1 MNRDDFFSLLS
12 ANQWSNAACMGYAI
26 KTCKALDYSEK
37 EINEFIATLNAMF
50 SNFTLEEAEEE
61 YRYY

>member
-26 KTCKALDYSEK
+26 KACKALNYSEK
-37 EINEFIATLNAMF
+37 EISEFVITLNAMF
-50 SNFTLEEAEEE
+50 SNFTLDEVEEE
-61 YRYY
+61 YRNY

>member
-37 EINEFIATLNAMF
+37 EISEFIAILNAMF
-50 SNFTLEEAEEE
+50 SNFTPEEAEEE
-61 YRYY
+61 YRNY

>member
-26 KTCKALDYSEK
+26 KVCKALDYSEK
-37 EINEFIATLNAMF
+37 EISKFVATLNAMF
-50 SNFTLEEAEEE
+50 SNFTLDEAEEE
-61 YRYY
+61 YRNY

>member
-1 MNRDDFFSLLS
+1 MNRDDFFNLLC

-26 KTCKALDYSEK
+26 KACKALDYSEK
-37 EINEFIATLNAMF
+37 EISEFVITLNAMF

-61 YRYY
+61 YRNY

>member
-26 KTCKALDYSEK
+26 KTCKALNYSE
-37 EINEFIATLNAMF
+37 NETSKFIATLNAMF
-50 SNFTLEEAEEE
+50 SNFTPEEAEEE
-61 YRYY
+61 YRNY

>member
-1 MNRDDFFSLLS
+1 MNRDDFFNLLA

-26 KTCKALDYSEK
+26 KACKALNYSEK
-37 EINEFIATLNAMF
+37 ETSKFIATLNAMF

-61 YRYY
+61 YRNY

>member
-1 MNRDDFFSLLS
+1 MNRDDFFHLLA

>member
-1 MNRDDFFSLLS
+1 MNRDDFFNLLC

-26 KTCKALDYSEK
+26 KTCKALNYSEK
-37 EINEFIATLNAMF
+37 EISEFVITLNAMF

-61 YRYY
+61 YRNY

>member
-1 MNRDDFFSLLS
+1 MNRDDFFNLLC

-26 KTCKALDYSEK
+26 KACKALDYSEK
-37 EINEFIATLNAMF
+37 EISEFVTALNAMF

-61 YRYY
+61 YRNY

>member
-1 MNRDDFFSLLS
+1 MNRDDFFNLLC

-26 KTCKALDYSEK
+26 KACKVLDYSEK
-37 EINEFIATLNAMF
+37 EISEFVITLNAMF

-61 YRYY
+61 YRNY

>member
-1 MNRDDFFSLLS
+1 MNRDDFFNLLA

-26 KTCKALDYSEK
+26 KTCKALNYSEK
-37 EINEFIATLNAMF
+37 EISEFVTTLNAMF

-61 YRYY
+61 YRNY

>member
-1 MNRDDFFSLLS
+1 MNRDDFFNLLC

-26 KTCKALDYSEK
+26 KTSKALNYSEK
-37 EINEFIATLNAMF
+37 EISEFVTTLNAMF

-61 YRYY
+61 YRNY

>member
-1 MNRDDFFSLLS
+1 MNRDDFLNLLC

-26 KTCKALDYSEK
+26 KACKALDYSEK
-37 EINEFIATLNAMF
+37 EISEFVTALNAMF

-61 YRYY
+61 YRNY